1 MDRSGPKVSPMICIT
16 VLQVITI
23 ARNVNTQFYNA
34 AFEVTY
40 PGYNLDVS
48 VTLA

>member
-1 MDRSGPKVSPMICIT
+1 MDRIGAKVSPMICIT
-16 VLQVITI
+16 VLQVIQL
-23 ARNVNTQFYNA
+23 AKNVNTQFYNA
-34 AFEVTY
+34 SFEVTY